1 MEHIRKAD
9 GVLLQQEG
17 LILILKKLTTLIT
30 YLIKNMSD
38 SLVNYRKLGNKQYTA
53 PVDASLDDQSLT
65 GTLSELAD

>member
-17 LILILKKLTTLIT
+17 LLLILKKLTTLIT

-38 SLVNYRKLGNKQYTA
+38 SLVNYRKLRNKQYTA